1 MQQQDLEIEVRSKT
15 KKSESF
21 KSGAGKGTQAGTGT
35 ENLQARPKTMY
46 DQSVELDHFGL
57 RRTTGDL
64 HRFSDKVEFRNS
76 TGSALL
82 PVNENVL
89 SARSD
94 TLQQDSSSA
103 QNNKITLSGAPQKKS
118 AKKRAA
124 PPPPQQN
131 NTQPLTVQVE
141 IDVHSELPEE
151 NRIEGLPTE
160 RVHLKKNHSRNSSDS
175 SGYHELTVSGAESPD
190 ANKGENLQTTLDT
203 TSIDSADHFNG
214 DSGIRDMSPVNRR
227 SAKKQTKVGSRDSSL
242 DKPLAPG
249 RKRSV
254 PPCHHQE

>member
-1 MQQQDLEIEVRSKT
+1 M
-15 KKSESF
+15 
-21 KSGAGKGTQAGTGT
+21 KSGSGKDTQAGINT
-35 ENLQARPKTMY
+35 EHLRARPKTMY
-46 DQSVELDHFGL
+46 DQSAELDHFGL

-64 HRFSDKVEFRNS
+64 HRFSKDVEFRNS

-82 PVNENVL
+82 PLNENVVL

-94 TLQQDSSSA
+94 TFQENSSA
-103 QNNKITLSGAPQKKS
+103 QNNKKSLSGAAQKKS

-124 PPPPQQN
+124 PLPPQQN

-214 DSGIRDMSPVNRR
+214 DSGIRDMSPVNHR
-227 SAKKQTKVGSRDSSL
+227 SAKKTKVDSRDSSL

-249 RKRSV
+249 RKKKRAPL
-254 PPCHHQE
+254 PPPEMTGKGNNSLICHSFY